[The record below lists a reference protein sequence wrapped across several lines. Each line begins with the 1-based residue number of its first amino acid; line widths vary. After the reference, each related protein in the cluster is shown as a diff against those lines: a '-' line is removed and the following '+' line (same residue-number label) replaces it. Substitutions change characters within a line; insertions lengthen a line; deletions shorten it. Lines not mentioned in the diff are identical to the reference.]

1 LPPRGTIQNLVKSN
15 KMKRNVGIILTIAAI
30 GLGGYLLYIKW
41 KEKKIDESETS
52 YNEALKKLEE
62 AKKQ

>member
-1 LPPRGTIQNLVKSN
+1 
-15 KMKRNVGIILTIAAI
+15 MKRNVGIILTIAAI